1 MIENYGSIRFLVLF
15 NSKTYNSI
23 HDKIR
28 YLISEKSGIISHNFA
43 RMRIDS
49 YNSLPIGKT
58 LSFHNVIIVIKSVVN
73 KNKNNYYNNMFLK
86 EGSCLCKDIS
96 NIQDF

>member
-1 MIENYGSIRFLVLF
+1 
-15 NSKTYNSI
+15 
-23 HDKIR
+23 
-28 YLISEKSGIISHNFA
+28 
-43 RMRIDS
+43 MRIDS

-86 EGSCLCKDIS
+86 EGSCFCKDIS